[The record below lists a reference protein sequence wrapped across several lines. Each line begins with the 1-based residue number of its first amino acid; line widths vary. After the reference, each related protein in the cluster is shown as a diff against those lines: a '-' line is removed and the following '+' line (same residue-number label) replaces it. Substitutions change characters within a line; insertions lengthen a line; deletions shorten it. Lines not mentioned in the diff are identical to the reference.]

1 MCVWG
6 AEQLIE
12 RHPFFLPNAQSA
24 TISWMDCAFLY
35 AESGSTAISNTE
47 NQSIYE
53 RSRGKTPSET
63 GAQAPSEL
71 RECAKRIKS
80 IHAYWLLEAV
90 YESFGFGSGAG
101 STRSVLS

>member
-47 NQSIYE
+47 KQSICE
-53 RSRGKTPSET
+53 RSRGETPSET
-63 GAQAPSEL
+63 GAHAPSEP
-71 RECAKRIKS
+71 RKYAKLIES

-90 YESFGFGSGAG
+90 YENFGFGFGAG
-101 STRSVLS
+101 STGAVLS